1 MMAYVVI
8 SVLFKIA
15 YATEQIDASFTLLQ
29 LPNLQQLFY
38 IARVLSLSAV
48 WCLNVKKKKKRKPK
62 PTKPKSHS
70 AYPQVLWIYMCIT
83 YMHVFKDAGW
93 CFAKDL
99 CDWWQKDSPSF
110 WVFCLNSV
118 FLVWGFFFL
127 ISSLGNFLW
136 HGSLDLFVFVFT

>member
-48 WCLNVKKKKKRKPK
+48 WCLNVKKKKKKQ
-62 PTKPKSHS
+62 TKTNKT
-70 AYPQVLWIYMCIT
+70 QVSQCISPGLVDI
-83 YMHVFKDAGW
+83 HVYNLYA
-93 CFAKDL
+93 C
-99 CDWWQKDSPSF
+99 
-110 WVFCLNSV
+110 
-118 FLVWGFFFL
+118 
-127 ISSLGNFLW
+127 I
-136 HGSLDLFVFVFT
+136 